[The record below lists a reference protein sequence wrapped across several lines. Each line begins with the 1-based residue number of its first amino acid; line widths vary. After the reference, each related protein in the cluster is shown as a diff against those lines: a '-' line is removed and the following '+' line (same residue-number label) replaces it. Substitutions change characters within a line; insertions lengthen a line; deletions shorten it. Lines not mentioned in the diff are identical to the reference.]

1 MIMFNP
7 LDREELM
14 RIARIQIEQLQRR
27 LDERRISIELTE
39 DAQQWLVN
47 TGFDPIY
54 GARPLRRL
62 VQTAVGDKLA
72 VAILSGDVKDGD
84 SMTVGVDPDG
94 SGLILQA

>member
-1 MIMFNP
+1 
-7 LDREELM
+7 
-14 RIARIQIEQLQRR
+14 
-27 LDERRISIELTE
+27 
-39 DAQQWLVN
+39 LVN

-84 SMTVGVDPDG
+84 SVTVGADPDG
-94 SGLILQA
+94 SGLMLQT